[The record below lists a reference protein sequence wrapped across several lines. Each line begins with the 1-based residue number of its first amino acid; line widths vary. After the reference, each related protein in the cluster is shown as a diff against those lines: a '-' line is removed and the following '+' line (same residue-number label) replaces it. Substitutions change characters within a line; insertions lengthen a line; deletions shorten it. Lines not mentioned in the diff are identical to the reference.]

1 MDPDQAEIVDI
12 HFTNEPFT
20 IRSVFQTTQDSIM
33 LYGVTQADRFWNET
47 ALSSIVVASTVPM
60 PDKPNLYRNYP
71 NPFNDT
77 TTIPYSV
84 SYPAQIKIDV
94 STLLGQHMVT
104 LVDHAEIPGYHHIQW
119 NGRNGDGLESSSG
132 IYLVQMKEGSNI
144 IKSRK
149 LCLIK

>member
-12 HFTNEPFT
+12 HFTKEPFT

-47 ALSSIVVASTVPM
+47 ALSSIVVASTVPI

-104 LVDHAEIPGYHHIQW
+104 LVDHAEIPGYHHTQW
-119 NGRNGDGLESSSG
+119 NGKNEDGLESSSG
-132 IYLVQMKEGSNI
+132 IYLVQMKMGSNV

-149 LCLIK
+149 LSLIK